1 MVIISRLQLLRN
13 VGLFD
18 SVSEGADLPLG
29 RLTLIYAENGRGKT
43 TLAAILRS
51 LATGDPLPIS
61 ERRRISAQ
69 HPPQVVLDCIG
80 GPPAAIFRDNAW
92 NRVVA
97 NIALFDDVF
106 IDENVSSGLVVDAEH
121 RQRLHDF
128 ILGAQAVT
136 LNQQLEELV
145 ARVEVHNAALRTYGE
160 AIPVVERGP
169 LPVEEFCALPER
181 AAIDEA
187 IQAAERNLA
196 AAHEQDSVRNTP
208 VFETLTLPGFDVR
221 GLGAIL
227 QQDLPSLDA
236 AAAAQV
242 QAHLAE
248 LGQGGEAWVA
258 DGMRMVP
265 QAASSSATPACPF
278 CAQRLDGSPIIDHY
292 RAHFSTAY
300 ADLKRKVSDALAA
313 LDEAHGGDAS
323 AAFERSV
330 RVTGERQRF
339 WSQFCEVPDV
349 AIETAKIGQDWR
361 AAREA
366 VAGEL
371 REKQGAPLE
380 RMDLPTS
387 AEALVAA
394 YEAHREA
401 IAELSQRLQQANAMI
416 RVVKEQAAAADSGA
430 LTADV
435 ARLKAIKARHSLTTA
450 PLCADFLTE
459 KEAKA
464 ETVRQ
469 RDEVRAE
476 LDQHRATAFPAF
488 QTAINL
494 YFRRFNAGFR
504 LDSVAPAN
512 IRGGATCT
520 YNVLINDRPVPVAGG
535 TPEPGEPSFR
545 NTLSSGDR
553 STLAL
558 AFFFASLDQD
568 SALANKVVVIDDP
581 ITSLDENRALTTV
594 QEIRRLADRA
604 AQIIILSHDKR
615 FLCRIWH
622 GADSTARRAL
632 QVARDAVGSTL
643 RAWDVNEDSITEHD
657 RQHAMLREYLVS
669 SAGNNREVARAIR
682 PVLEAFLRVAY
693 PEDVPPG
700 TLLGRFRTLCEQ
712 RVGTAQQ
719 ILDETDTRELGD
731 ITEYA
736 NKFHHDTNPAW
747 ETEAINDAEL
757 TGFARRALDF
767 TKR

>member
-1 MVIISRLQLLRN
+1 MINRLQLLRN

-18 SVSEGADLPLG
+18 SVSDGAHLPLG
-29 RLTLIYAENGRGKT
+29 RLTLVYAENGRGKT

-51 LATGDPLPIS
+51 LATGDPLPIT
-61 ERRRISAQ
+61 ERWRILAQ
-69 HPPQVVLDCIG
+69 HPPHVIVDCDG
-80 GPPAAIFRDNAW
+80 GPQAAIFQNNAW
-92 NRVVA
+92 NRIVA
-97 NIALFDDVF
+97 NMALFDDVF

-121 RQRLHDF
+121 RQRLHDL

-145 ARVEVHNAALRTYGE
+145 AQVEVHNAALRAKGE
-160 AIPVVERGP
+160 AIPAAERGP
-169 LPVEEFCALPER
+169 LSVEEFCALPER

-187 IQAAERNLA
+187 IQSTERKLA
-196 AAHEQDSVRNTP
+196 AAHEQDAVRNAP

-227 QQDLPSLDA
+227 RQDLPSLDA

-248 LGQGGEAWVA
+248 LGPGGEAWVA
-258 DGMRMVP
+258 DGMRIVS
-265 QAASSSATPACPF
+265 QAASSPATPACPF
-278 CAQRLDGSPIIDHY
+278 CAQGLDGSPIIDHY

-313 LDEAHGGDAS
+313 LDQAHGGDAP

-330 RVTGERQRF
+330 RVADERQRF
-339 WSQFCEVPDV
+339 WSQFCDVPDV
-349 AIETAKIGQDWR
+349 DIETAKTGQDWR

-366 VAGEL
+366 VAREL
-371 REKQGAPLE
+371 AEKQGAPLE
-380 RMDLPTS
+380 RMDLRTS
-387 AEALVAA
+387 TEALVAA

-401 IAELSQRLQQANAMI
+401 VAELSKRLQQANATI
-416 RVVKEQAAAADSGA
+416 RVVKEQAAAADLSA

-435 ARLKAIKARHSLTTA
+435 EHLKAIKARHSPTTA
-450 PLCADFLTE
+450 LLCADYLAE

-464 ETVRQ
+464 DTERQ

-494 YFRRFNAGFR
+494 YLQRFNAGFR
-504 LDSVAPAN
+504 LGSVTPAN

-520 YNVLINDRPVPVAGG
+520 YNVLINNRPIPVAGG

-568 SALANKVVVIDDP
+568 SALATKVVVIDDP
-581 ITSLDENRALTTV
+581 ITSLDSHRALTTV
-594 QEIRRLADRA
+594 QEIRRLSDRV
-604 AQIIILSHDKR
+604 AQIIVLSHDKR
-615 FLCRIWH
+615 FLCRIWD
-622 GADSTARRAL
+622 GADRTARRAL

-643 RAWDVNEDSITEHD
+643 REWDVNEDSITEHD
-657 RQHAMLREYLVS
+657 RRHVMLREYLVS

-682 PVLEAFLRVAY
+682 PVLEKFLRVAY
-693 PEDVPPG
+693 PEDCPSG
-700 TLLGRFRTLCEQ
+700 TVLGQFRTLCEQ
-712 RVGTAQQ
+712 RVHTARE

-736 NKFHHDTNPAW
+736 NKFHHETNPAW
-747 ETEAINDAEL
+747 QTEVINDAEL
-757 TGFARRALDF
+757 TGFARRTLDF

>member
-1 MVIISRLQLLRN
+1 MINRLQLLRN

-18 SVSEGADLPLG
+18 SVSDGAHLPLG
-29 RLTLIYAENGRGKT
+29 RLTLVYAENGRGKT
-43 TLAAILRS
+43 TLAAIFRS
-51 LATGDPLPIS
+51 LATGDPLPIT
-61 ERRRISAQ
+61 ERRRIPAQ
-69 HPPQVVLDCIG
+69 HPPHVILDCDG
-80 GPPAAIFRDNAW
+80 DPPQAIFQDNAW
-92 NRVVA
+92 NRAVP
-97 NIALFDDVF
+97 NMALFDDVF
-106 IDENVSSGLVVDAEH
+106 IDENVSSGLVVDARH
-121 RQRLHDF
+121 RQRLHDL

-136 LNQQLEELV
+136 LNHQLEELV
-145 ARVEVHNAALRTYGE
+145 ARVEVHNAALRTKGE
-160 AIPVVERGP
+160 AIPAAERGP
-169 LPVEEFCALPER
+169 LPVEQFCALPER

-187 IQAAERNLA
+187 IQAAERKLA
-196 AAHEQDSVRNTP
+196 AAHEQDSVRNAS
-208 VFETLTLPGFDVR
+208 VFETLTLPSFDVR

-227 QQDLPSLDA
+227 QQDLPSLEA

-313 LDEAHGGDAS
+313 LDQAHGGDAP

-330 RVTGERQRF
+330 RVADKRQRF
-339 WSQFCEVPDV
+339 WSLFCDVADV

-371 REKQGAPLE
+371 EKKQGAPLE

-394 YEAHREA
+394 YETHREA
-401 IAELSQRLQQANAMI
+401 VAELSQRLQQANATI
-416 RVVKEQAAAADSGA
+416 RVVKEQAAAADLSE

-435 ARLKAIKARHSLTTA
+435 AHLKAIKARHSPTTA
-450 PLCADFLTE
+450 PLCADYLAE
-459 KEAKA
+459 KEAKVDT
-464 ETVRQ
+464 ERQ

-476 LDQHRATAFPAF
+476 LDQHRETAFPAF

-494 YFRRFNAGFR
+494 YLQRFNVGFR
-504 LDSVAPAN
+504 LGSVTPGN

-520 YNVLINDRPVPVAGG
+520 YNVLINDRPIPVAGG

-558 AFFFASLDQD
+558 AFFFASLDRD

-581 ITSLDENRALTTV
+581 ITSLDEHRALTTV
-594 QEIRRLADRA
+594 QEVRRLAGRA
-604 AQIIILSHDKR
+604 AQVIVLSHDKR
-615 FLCRIWH
+615 FLCDIWRH
-622 GADSTARRAL
+622 ADSTARRAL

-643 RAWDVNEDSITEHD
+643 REWDVNEDSITEHD
-657 RQHAMLREYLVS
+657 RQHAMLREYLDS
-669 SAGNNREVARAIR
+669 SAGNSRDVAGAIR
-682 PVLEAFLRVAY
+682 LVLEGFLHVAY
-693 PEDVPPG
+693 PKEFPQG
-700 TLLGRFRTLCEQ
+700 TMLGQFRTLCE
-712 RVGTAQQ
+712 RRAGTAQQ
-719 ILDETDTRELGD
+719 ILDETDTRELGE
-731 ITEYA
+731 IAEYA
-736 NKFHHDTNPAW
+736 KKFHHVTNPAW
-747 ETEAINDAEL
+747 ESEVINDAEL
-757 TGFARRALDF
+757 TGFARRTLDF